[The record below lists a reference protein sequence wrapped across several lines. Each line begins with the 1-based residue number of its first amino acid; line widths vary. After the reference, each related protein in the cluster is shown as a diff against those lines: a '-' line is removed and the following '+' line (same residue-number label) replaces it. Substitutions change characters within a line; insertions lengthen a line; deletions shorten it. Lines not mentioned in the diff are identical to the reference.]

1 MFADSI
7 LLLLLKGDYL
17 CTAGLE
23 ANTTKQ
29 SSKED
34 FIIDDMDFTSFT
46 QDEYNI
52 SKTPSGL
59 TGTTTDKKNYKA
71 KGSHKG
77 SKDQSTF
84 HGKDDS
90 SKISR
95 ELYSII

>member
-1 MFADSI
+1 

-17 CTAGLE
+17 CIAGLE

-34 FIIDDMDFTSFT
+34 FIIDDMDFTSSIIT
-46 QDEYNI
+46 QDEYSI

-59 TGTTTDKKNYKA
+59 ADTNTDKKTQKPKA

-77 SKDQSTF
+77 SKGQSSAC
-84 HGKDDS
+84 G
-90 SKISR
+90 I
-95 ELYSII
+95 YSIL